1 MKKYI
6 LLFLMMAVCVIGHAQ
21 SSIFKKYENTKGV
34 STVVVSKSML
44 RMMPNISVGNRNIK
58 KIASKIDNLQ
68 VLSCERSALI
78 SKISKDAHD
87 IYQKKPGEEAMRY
100 KEEDQNTII
109 YMRSLGKEKYEYVL
123 YNTEQGELQIISIVG
138 NITLQDIQAITN

>member
-1 MKKYI
+1 MKRSIFI
-6 LLFLMMAVCVIGHAQ
+6 LLMTVLCVIGHAQ
-21 SSIFKKYENTKGV
+21 NSLFKKYEDIKGV

-58 KIASKIDNLQ
+58 QIASKIDNLQ

-78 SKISKDAHD
+78 SKISKDALA
-87 IYQKKPGEEAMRY
+87 IYGKKPWEEAMRY
-100 KEEDQNTII
+100 KEQGQITVI
-109 YMRSLGKEKYEYVL
+109 YMRSLGKGKYEYVL

-138 NITLQDIQAITN
+138 DITLQDIRAITD

>member
-6 LLFLMMAVCVIGHAQ
+6 LLFLMMAVCAIGHAQ

-58 KIASKIDNLQ
+58 KIASKIDHLQ

-78 SKISKDAHD
+78 SKISKDAQD
-87 IYQKKPGEEAMRY
+87 IYQKKPWEEAMRY

-109 YMRSLGKEKYEYVL
+109 YMRSLSKEKYEYVL